1 MIKAIIFD
9 CFGVMLANAY
19 VAHVARL
26 REENPE
32 ALERVHEISRAADK
46 GLISVDE
53 AREQIAEE
61 FGVTSEAL
69 KQLEAH
75 GEQRNV
81 ELLAYAKSLR
91 ATYKVAM
98 LSNIGSRERLDV
110 RFLPGELD
118 DVFELVIAS
127 GDVGYIKPEP
137 EIYELTATRLG
148 VLPEECI
155 MIDDNLEFC
164 EGANRAGMTSLQ
176 FISNTQV
183 MQTIPLLIDSHQETA

>member
-164 EGANRAGMTSLQ
+164 EGATRAGMTSLQ
-176 FISNTQV
+176 FLSNTQV
-183 MQTIPLLIDSHQETA
+183 MQTIPLLIDSRQETA